1 MSNKSIEG
9 KSFLNNIVLGK
20 KTKIFLRVLLWM
32 EILVIGL
39 YLLNII
45 FSYFITGSFEI
56 QNPFIFHYD
65 VWIILLDTSTLSSLL
80 PTVIE
85 GVPPPPPILLDPP
98 AYSCLE
104 IIDSCLAPNATTIA
118 AIAAA
123 SGG

>member
-1 MSNKSIEG
+1 MSNKSIDG

-56 QNPFIFHYD
+56 QNPFI
-65 VWIILLDTSTLSSLL
+65 
-80 PTVIE
+80 
-85 GVPPPPPILLDPP
+85 
-98 AYSCLE
+98 
-104 IIDSCLAPNATTIA
+104 
-118 AIAAA
+118 
-123 SGG
+123 